1 MDWILNQQ
9 HIRVIILLMPVF
21 VHHLGFSTSLLQGL
35 FYSTLPSGILLAFL
49 RLMVHLTNKDYVNSR
64 KDMLDIETHHG
75 KRFLVAEGDDGE
87 ILGTIV
93 YVEEPHITHFKVD
106 FEI

>member
-1 MDWILNQQ
+1 MDWILSQQ

-64 KDMLDIETHHG
+64 KDMQHVTCSIL
-75 KRFLVAEGDDGE
+75 KRIMES
-87 ILGTIV
+87 
-93 YVEEPHITHFKVD
+93 D
-106 FEI
+106 F